1 MCLQNSCHDGVGPE
15 ALCWTVLGL
24 HLLGF
29 GSRVGVTGV
38 QHGLKDTPTGVDKP
52 VQYLRRERMSVSVN
66 KRILLFTRQKL
77 NELYFSQLK
86 KNESI

>member
-15 ALCWTVLGL
+15 ALRWTVLGL

-29 GSRVGVTGV
+29 GSWVGVTGV

-52 VQYLRRERMSVSVN
+52 VYGLRRERILVWVN
-66 KRILLFTRQKL
+66 KRILLFMRQKL
-77 NELYFSQLK
+77 NGLYFSYL